1 MKMKSMVLFAVAIGL
16 GLFAMLGV
24 QKVMSQNQTE
34 EEYAQVLVASSDIAP
49 GVPLDETNVAFK
61 KWPLEAVPQ
70 GAVVKQEQYVERSL
84 KGAAVTGEVI
94 MQAKLGEKGVFGASS
109 EIPDG
114 MRAVTVS
121 VDPTKTH
128 SGQIQ
133 PGDRVDVLVTYKSRS
148 PRRGMVSR
156 TKSILE
162 YIKVFSVDSR
172 RANVTNEKEE
182 VSAKNISLLVTPD
195 NANLLMLAENKGTL
209 HLALRHKGDKEPAK
223 ADTVDDSIFDDIDTQ
238 FALRGES
245 EEGEGEEG
253 NSEGEN
259 ANAPDPNNIAEAL
272 KRELAGQG
280 NSSEEPPASSP
291 TEPSAEELPVETVP
305 ETWTIQIYAGEEVR
319 TEEVELPEEK
329 EESEEEPTKVSGLF
343 ETIQEAVSPK
353 SD

>member
-1 MKMKSMVLFAVAIGL
+1 MKMKSLILFAVAIGL
-16 GLFAMLGV
+16 GLVAMLGV
-24 QKVMSQNQTE
+24 QKAMSQNQTE
-34 EEYAQVLVASSDIAP
+34 TEYAQVLVASSDIAP

-61 KWPLEAVPQ
+61 KWPLDAVPQ

-84 KGAAVTGEVI
+84 KAAAVTGEVI

-133 PGDRVDVLVTYKSRS
+133 PGDRVDVLVTYKYRGD
-148 PRRGMVSR
+148 RGMSSR

-162 YIKVFSVDSR
+162 YIEVFSVDNR
-172 RANVTNEKEE
+172 RASVTDEKQE

-209 HLALRHKGDKEPAK
+209 HLALRHKGDKDPAK

-245 EEGEGEEG
+245 EEGEGEDG
-253 NSEGEN
+253 NPEGEN
-259 ANAPDPNNIAEAL
+259 ANAPDPNNIAKAL
-272 KRELAGQG
+272 ERELAGQG
-280 NSSEEPPASSP
+280 NSSEKPPASSP
-291 TEPSAEELPVETVP
+291 TDPSAEELPVETVP

-329 EESEEEPTKVSGLF
+329 EESEEEPTKVSGLL